1 MVMRRHLRSQETQ
14 REAARAFS
22 RASDGV
28 ERHQRQ
34 PSQKHDQSS
43 ILRTTTHSGVMVVTG
58 APRGTLLVRFG
69 ALFVFRASARAR
81 DESTCLALACERTT
95 TISVVAIGDPESPG
109 LRLPGKPTPHQK
121 DHFLGARECGNLGLS
136 RVDDGSWWMM
146 GWPFL
151 HQPQNGPGRLF
162 DATASGVVGLA
173 VGGSGVEM
181 RCGALPSLSAVVV
194 LSQTLPPNDHER
206 ARMVTSPCCVC
217 FARTGCAP

>member
-1 MVMRRHLRSQETQ
+1 MVMRRHLRSQETE

-34 PSQKHDQSS
+34 PSKKHDQSS

-109 LRLPGKPTPHQK
+109 LRLPGKPPPAPK
-121 DHFLGARECGNLGLS
+121 GSLPRRARVRE
-136 RVDDGSWWMM
+136 
-146 GWPFL
+146 
-151 HQPQNGPGRLF
+151 
-162 DATASGVVGLA
+162 SGVIPVGVRGWLEFGASLPSHTGKKNSFLPGEGPVGLRDPIIS
-173 VGGSGVEM
+173 V
-181 RCGALPSLSAVVV
+181 
-194 LSQTLPPNDHER
+194 
-206 ARMVTSPCCVC
+206 
-217 FARTGCAP
+217 

>member
-1 MVMRRHLRSQETQ
+1 MPRRIPHDPPTALRTPIASKLVLRAPVNAARRDPPDHVIHPTREKGKKKGGRAIRTLCALVVVVHGDAPPPALARDRE

-43 ILRTTTHSGVMVVTG
+43 ILRTTTQSGVMVVTG

-109 LRLPGKPTPHQK
+109 LRLPGKPPPAPK
-121 DHFLGARECGNLGLS
+121 GSLPRRARVRE
-136 RVDDGSWWMM
+136 
-146 GWPFL
+146 
-151 HQPQNGPGRLF
+151 
-162 DATASGVVGLA
+162 SGVIP
-173 VGGSGVEM
+173 GG
-181 RCGALPSLSAVVV
+181 
-194 LSQTLPPNDHER
+194 
-206 ARMVTSPCCVC
+206 
-217 FARTGCAP
+217 